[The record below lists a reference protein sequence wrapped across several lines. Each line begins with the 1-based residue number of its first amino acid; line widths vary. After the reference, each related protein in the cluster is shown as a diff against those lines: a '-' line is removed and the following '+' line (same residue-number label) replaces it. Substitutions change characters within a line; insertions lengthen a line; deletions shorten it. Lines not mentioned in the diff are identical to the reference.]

1 MKLTLTILFIICF
14 LSSNGQS
21 LQQIDK
27 DLSQAF
33 AKIEYW
39 NEYDD
44 AKDNVAKDDSLQ
56 AALAGFEKQ
65 LIHYT
70 STVPQTLDYSFDSLD
85 KKGINIITSEDGLFR
100 IYSWYQY
107 NGGTMHFYKNIFQ
120 YRNAKGT
127 FAYISDTTKADQD
140 FDPGC
145 FYRQINKIVSQQKTY
160 YITLNTSVGSS
171 ALTYHT
177 VKIFSIEDYGL
188 NDTAKLIKTRTG
200 IRNELGYEMDFSTT
214 SNRNIIRTDI
224 NYSTEYDP
232 AKKIITIPLIE
243 EDGKLTA
250 RKIRYRFDGKYFVRM

>member
-39 NEYDD
+39 SNPNSRED
-44 AKDNVAKDDSLQ
+44 KIEEDDSLEK
-56 AALAGFEKQ
+56 ANIDFEKM
-65 LIHYT
+65 LLKYT
-70 STVPQTLDYSFDSLD
+70 ASNPKTLSYQFKNLSESGLT
-85 KKGINIITSEDGLFR
+85 ILASEDGLFR
-100 IYSWYQY
+100 IYSWDTYT
-107 NGGTMHFYKNIFQ
+107 GGTMHFFKNVFH
-120 YRNAKGT
+120 YRSSKGT
-127 FAYISDTTKADQD
+127 FSTLPDSNTRGGYQ
-140 FDPGC
+140 DPGC
-145 FYRQINKIVSQQKTY
+145 FYKQINNIVSENKTY
-160 YITLNTSVGSS
+160 YITQSTVIGSS